1 MDTPLK
7 KMPRC
12 CAICSNEFIGEL
24 KRAREHVIPKWLLRD
39 LSIIDTPVTPTITRS
54 RSGMFDVEDMPDIA
68 ADVVRQRG
76 PHTLD
81 GFLEGR
87 VCKPCN
93 NNLLN
98 RFEIEARSTLRSL
111 IKREVK
117 VRDLPN
123 DQRIVLARW
132 ALKTTLI
139 FKIAFD
145 DIERLPVAHIE
156 WLRNYPSRLPEG
168 VSVFAQLH
176 DNDEP
181 FYWMGGSTW
190 TVDAMSGTSISDA
203 EVLGL
208 AESSYKLCLQL
219 GPLLLLT
226 GYWPF
231 TREWSPGFWSAVHV
245 PCWRDA
251 GVKVTYKLAHNKFPW
266 KNSREATVAFFVGL
280 RLYKLSEGALEAHKR
295 VPKMSRSGPVV
306 LRGRKYQPVKIGRNA
321 LCPCGS
327 GSKFKHCH
335 GRPSAK

>member
-1 MDTPLK
+1 
-7 KMPRC
+7 MPRSCTIC
-12 CAICSNEFIGEL
+12 CNQFIGEL

-39 LSIIDTPVTPTITRS
+39 LSIIDAPVTPTITRS
-54 RSGMFDVEDMPDIA
+54 KRGVFTVEGMPDIS

-81 GFLEGR
+81 DFLEGR

-93 NNLLN
+93 NDLLN
-98 RFEIEARSTLRSL
+98 QFETEARSALRSL
-111 IKREVK
+111 IRREVK
-117 VRDLPN
+117 VQDLPD

-139 FKIAFD
+139 FQIAFD
-145 DIERLPVAHIE
+145 DIERLPAAHIE
-156 WLRNYPSRLPEG
+156 WLRNSLPGLPEG

-190 TVDAMSGTSISDA
+190 TVDAVSGTSTSDA

-208 AESSYKLCLQL
+208 AESTYKLCLQL
-219 GPLLLLT
+219 GPLLLLA
-226 GYWPF
+226 GYWPPV
-231 TREWSPGFWSAVHV
+231 REWSPGFWSGVHV

-251 GVKVTYKLAHNKFPW
+251 GVKVTYKLAHDKFPW
-266 KNSREATVAFFVGL
+266 KKSREATVAFFVGL
-280 RLYKLSEGALEAHKR
+280 RLYKLSEEALEAHRR
-295 VPKMSRSGPVV
+295 VPKMSKSGPVV
-306 LRGRKYQPVKIGRNA
+306 LRGGRYQPVKIGRNA

-335 GRPSAK
+335 GKPDAR